1 MSKRY
6 QYFAKKR
13 SSHRYFEASTPCTR
27 KQSHNYITCNICL
40 RTTGYTRRLQQ
51 EKQPHKN

>member
-13 SSHRYFEASTPCTR
+13 HSHRYFEASTPCKN
-27 KQSHNYITCNICL
+27 KQHNNHITCKICL
-40 RTTGYTRRLQQ
+40 RFTGYTRKIQQ
-51 EKQPHKN
+51 EHDKINK